1 MKEMSFYTMS
11 PFLGQFLSE
20 QERHEEAAEVYLTAV
35 KLSPND
41 YEIIFNT
48 ANTLRQV
55 ILNFF

>member
-1 MKEMSFYTMS
+1 MSA
-11 PFLGQFLSE
+11 FLGQFLSE

-35 KLSPND
+35 KLSPSD

-55 ILNFF
+55 ILNFFKGCIKFLI